1 MNSLASG
8 IRKCHGWVAL
18 PFGTGNCI
26 LGVVILSTIFTMGG
40 CSLPQW
46 YRNGFKVG
54 PNYCKP
60 AAAVES
66 QWIDFQHDPRISEDP
81 VDTSAWWTV
90 FNDPILNELVE
101 TTARQNLTLRVAG
114 TRILQAQA
122 VRGIAAGNLF
132 PQVQQ
137 AFGSYD
143 RVQASETIANS
154 PPVQIFDTWTSGF
167 NLAWEVD
174 FWGRY
179 RRGLESA
186 DAALDASIEG
196 YDNVLVLLLSDV
208 ASTYV
213 QIRTIQEQLRLVREN
228 VDLQEQSLK
237 IAQAQFDA
245 GQADASDTLQ
255 TRNNVE
261 QTRALIPG
269 LEAALRQAN
278 NALCILL
285 GEPPFDLV
293 TELGEAPIPIAPPD
307 VALGIPAELL
317 RRRPDI
323 RQAER
328 IVAAQCA
335 LIGVAESDL
344 YPQFTISGVLQWQA
358 RDLTELF
365 EPASV
370 GGAVGPAF
378 VWNIL
383 NYGRIENSV
392 RQQQALFE
400 EAVFNYQDTVL
411 KAQREAEDSIVGF
424 LKTQDQ
430 TEQLQLA
437 VNDIQE
443 LNSVLL
449 TQANAGA
456 TDFNRVFVVQA
467 QTTVQQNNL
476 AASQGEIALNLI
488 RIYRALGGGWQIRLA
503 DCKVATG
510 TDAPVLLNESASAL
524 EMEPVQVV
532 EPASVPVDQPASE
545 NR

>member
-1 MNSLASG
+1 ML
-8 IRKCHGWVAL
+8 
-18 PFGTGNCI
+18 
-26 LGVVILSTIFTMGG
+26 TMGG
-40 CSLPQW
+40 CTLPQW

-66 QWIDFQHDPRISEDP
+66 QWIDFQRDPRISEEP
-81 VDTSAWWTV
+81 VDTNAWWTV
-90 FNDPILNELVE
+90 FNDPILNDLVE
-101 TTARQNLTLRVAG
+101 TAARQNLTLRVAG

-137 AFGSYD
+137 AYGSYD
-143 RVQASETIANS
+143 RVQVSETIANS
-154 PPVQIFDTWTSGF
+154 PPVKNFDTWTSGA
-167 NLAWEVD
+167 NLSWEID
-174 FWGRY
+174 FWGRF
-179 RRGLESA
+179 RRGVESA

-196 YDNVLVLLLSDV
+196 YDNVMVLLLSDV

-228 VDLQEQSLK
+228 VESQEQSLK

-269 LEAALRQAN
+269 LETALRQAN
-278 NALCILL
+278 NSLCILL

-293 TELGEAPIPIAPPD
+293 AELGEGPIPVAPPN
-307 VALGIPAELL
+307 VALGIPADLL

-335 LIGVAESDL
+335 QIGVAESEL
-344 YPQFTISGVLQWQA
+344 YPHFTLGGALQWQA
-358 RDLTELF
+358 RDLTDLF
-365 EPASV
+365 ESASV

-383 NYGRIENSV
+383 NYGRIKNAV
-392 RQQQALFE
+392 FQQQALFE

-430 TEQLQLA
+430 AEQLQLA
-437 VNDIQE
+437 VNDIEE
-443 LNSVLL
+443 LNNVLL

-467 QTTVQQNNL
+467 ATTAQQNSL
-476 AASQGEIALNLI
+476 AASQGQIALNLI
-488 RIYRALGGGWQIRLA
+488 RIYRSLGGGWQIRLA
-503 DCKVATG
+503 DCNVETVSG
-510 TDAPVLLNESASAL
+510 VPVLLDESASAL
-524 EMEPVQVV
+524 EMEQAPAV
-532 EPASVPVDQPASE
+532 EPAAVPVDRPPFE
-545 NR
+545 NE